1 MTASPAPD
9 TTPDTTPDST
19 VSSHGL
25 RGDGST
31 LEVTGL
37 SAWYG
42 EARVLTDVDLRVEP
56 GEVVTLVGRTGAGKT
71 TLLRS
76 VMGLH
81 RQVEGTVRWGGAD
94 LGKASPDK
102 RAKAGIG
109 WVPDDRGIY
118 STLSVA
124 ENLQL
129 PPAVSDSAWSLE
141 QVYEQFPVLHER
153 RDFPGTKLSG
163 GEQQMLAIARVL
175 RMGSRLLLLDEPS
188 EGLAPVIVQ
197 RIGEIIRQIK
207 EQGVSVLLVE
217 QNVKFASTV
226 ADRHYLLAQGR
237 VVESLDNESF
247 QSRTTE
253 LLEYL
258 GI

>member
-1 MTASPAPD
+1 MSEQVLDVAG
-9 TTPDTTPDST
+9 
-19 VSSHGL
+19 V
-25 RGDGST
+25 
-31 LEVTGL
+31 

-42 EARVLTDVDLRVEP
+42 EARVLTEVSVAVAP
-56 GEVVTLVGRTGAGKT
+56 GEVVTLVGRNGAGKT

-76 VMGLH
+76 IMGLH
-81 RQVEGTVRWGGAD
+81 RQVEGTVSLDGRE
-94 LGKASPDK
+94 LGKSSPDS

-118 STLSVA
+118 ASLTVA
-124 ENLQL
+124 ENLTL
-129 PPAVSDSAWSLE
+129 PPVVNKDAWSLE

-207 EQGVSVLLVE
+207 AQGVAVLLVE

-226 ADRHYLLAQGR
+226 ADRHYLLAQGK

-247 QSRTTE
+247 QGRTGE

-258 GI
+258 GM

>member
-1 MTASPAPD
+1 MLD
-9 TTPDTTPDST
+9 VD
-19 VSSHGL
+19 
-25 RGDGST
+25 
-31 LEVTGL
+31 GL

-42 EARVLTDVDLRVEP
+42 EARVLTDVSLTVRP
-56 GEVVTLVGRTGAGKT
+56 GEVVTLVGRNGAGKT

-76 VMGLH
+76 IMGLH
-81 RQVEGTVRWGGAD
+81 RQVEGTVTFDGRD
-94 LGKASPDK
+94 LGKRSPDS

-118 STLSVA
+118 ASLSVA
-124 ENLQL
+124 ENLTL
-129 PPAVSDSAWSLE
+129 PPVVNKDAWSLE

-207 EQGVSVLLVE
+207 AQGVAVLLVE

-226 ADRHYLLAQGR
+226 ADRHYLLAQGK
-237 VVESLDNESF
+237 VVESLDNKTF
-247 QSRTTE
+247 QGRTTE